1 MDSVLKII
9 EKSINFVKQND
20 EYKLVVCKDHKN
32 AEYVKMIRAVNYNS
46 ESMREFIRHTDINT
60 YIYTVLYDIQK
71 LIEYQLKKFIQDFY
85 FRIKNMNNSVIKEV
99 EEILDYSTKDKKK
112 IKLNNIGIVDT
123 FAINMLTQSEF
134 SVFFDKNNNVN
145 IEKLKIYANELSAND
160 PLKYAILDTI

>member
-1 MDSVLKII
+1 
-9 EKSINFVKQND
+9 
-20 EYKLVVCKDHKN
+20 
-32 AEYVKMIRAVNYNS
+32 
-46 ESMREFIRHTDINT
+46 
-60 YIYTVLYDIQK
+60 
-71 LIEYQLKKFIQDFY
+71 
-85 FRIKNMNNSVIKEV
+85 MNNSVIKEV